1 MARKARAIG
10 WGRQRLAELFVIGA
24 TCGVASTAAVSLLS
38 SQAVDVKRL
47 AVIESDSASS
57 FPNSSWRES
66 AALRSGHRYGVRLE
80 FHGAPADTLDWL
92 GSLDVVLRS
101 TDEADARPVRRFLAP
116 FLRHVICLSASCGSG
131 GVFAAFGDLGVL
143 PGADEI
149 RGDSVE
155 VSVERSTSLVAVT
168 RAPVRIDNFQLGATL
183 GVTVP
188 LNVDSGVGAVQRA
201 GLNGRLQLSQL
212 KGCSVVT
219 GCKSFVLALPRV
231 VLRVLAPHSQ
241 LFAGPF
247 LMEGDFL
254 LTVAQVDTNR
264 VAIQQRT
271 FEQAAEG
278 YIRIEF
284 PLIDF
289 GGPLSLRA
297 FRQGGFV
304 TLRNR
309 PPYWEQSYTGLRFG
323 IDAVDVSGRQSYI
336 EIAWGRSDNLNTRGR
351 RRRSVVQLRVPSTE
365 FVFQF
370 VVNNGGRD
378 NPVILSIFTPLDLK
392 DIRDIILGKGKGA
405 P

>member
-1 MARKARAIG
+1 
-10 WGRQRLAELFVIGA
+10 
-24 TCGVASTAAVSLLS
+24 
-38 SQAVDVKRL
+38 
-47 AVIESDSASS
+47 
-57 FPNSSWRES
+57 
-66 AALRSGHRYGVRLE
+66 
-80 FHGAPADTLDWL
+80 
-92 GSLDVVLRS
+92 
-101 TDEADARPVRRFLAP
+101 
-116 FLRHVICLSASCGSG
+116 
-131 GVFAAFGDLGVL
+131 
-143 PGADEI
+143 
-149 RGDSVE
+149 
-155 VSVERSTSLVAVT
+155 
-168 RAPVRIDNFQLGATL
+168 
-183 GVTVP
+183 
-188 LNVDSGVGAVQRA
+188 
-201 GLNGRLQLSQL
+201 
-212 KGCSVVT
+212 
-219 GCKSFVLALPRV
+219 
-231 VLRVLAPHSQ
+231 
-241 LFAGPF
+241 
-247 LMEGDFL
+247 MEGDFL